1 MSPQRPNDAEAEVSR
16 ALWQASHGY
25 GDLPEEV
32 GDRLD
37 RVLDSLPPVGT
48 LHGSERAPAAET
60 WTERWAERLRPKRV
74 RYAIASVAAAVLVT
88 VGGVATAVQLTT
100 GNTAADSG
108 SAQVFA
114 EGEPERDA
122 GDEAPG
128 ATEASPNGDETG
140 GTQDE
145 AGEDAEVGGL
155 AGIETFAT
163 GTDYGAGTDL
173 VAVLRELGSESTA
186 GEVPPE
192 LAALAEGGD
201 FWRNCQEAIAE
212 RYEGL
217 LVAVDFA
224 RYDSEPAIMALMV
237 GESGDIA
244 VALTPACADG
254 IIEPLV
260 EQP

>member
-1 MSPQRPNDAEAEVSR
+1 MTAEVASTP
-16 ALWQASHGY
+16 ALSGTGWPASKY
-25 GDLPEEV
+25 
-32 GDRLD
+32 
-37 RVLDSLPPVGT
+37 
-48 LHGSERAPAAET
+48 
-60 WTERWAERLRPKRV
+60 
-74 RYAIASVAAAVLVT
+74 
-88 VGGVATAVQLTT
+88 LT
-100 GNTAADSG
+100 
-108 SAQVFA
+108 
-114 EGEPERDA
+114 
-122 GDEAPG
+122 
-128 ATEASPNGDETG
+128 GDETG

-217 LVAVDFA
+217 HHLHTSHQAEPERVARRLLEIWSRA
-224 RYDSEPAIMALMV
+224 ERAAAS
-237 GESGDIA
+237 
-244 VALTPACADG
+244 
-254 IIEPLV
+254 
-260 EQP
+260 

>member
-1 MSPQRPNDAEAEVSR
+1 MSPQRPDEAEVSR

-37 RVLDSLPPVGT
+37 RVLDALPPVGT
-48 LHGSERAPAAET
+48 LHGSERASAQAPAET

-74 RYAIASVAAAVLVT
+74 RYAIASAAAAVLVT
-88 VGGVATAVQLTT
+88 VGGVATAIQLTSPNA
-100 GNTAADSG
+100 GSDSG
-108 SAQVFA
+108 ASSEVLAD
-114 EGEPERDA
+114 GETDRGGEEA
-122 GDEAPG
+122 APG
-128 ATEASPNGDETG
+128 SVEASPPGGET
-140 GTQDE
+140 QNE
-145 AGEDAEVGGL
+145 SGEDEVSGL

-173 VAVLRELGSESTA
+173 VAVLRELGANSTS

-192 LAALAEGGD
+192 LAELAAGGD
-201 FWRNCQEAIAE
+201 FWRNCEEAIAE

-224 RYDSEPAIMALMV
+224 HYDSQPAIMALMV
-237 GESGDIA
+237 GETGDIA

-254 IIEPLV
+254 VIEPLV